1 MHFTRN
7 QILEL
12 DNIVQHINSISSEE
26 ERERYLRDEVEDI
39 ELFLSVLKRVNKSN
53 LTKCK
58 KKKYSE
64 KAPNIIYTKEK
75 VVKIFE
81 ENELSD
87 IVAEYS
93 KRELT
98 DMYLTFYSSKPVTS
112 CDKTR
117 IAQYIYQYIY
127 AANRTQTLLK

>member
-1 MHFTRN
+1 MYFTRS

-12 DNIVQHINSISSEE
+12 DDIIKHINSINSEE
-26 ERERYLRDEVEDI
+26 EREMYLRNEVEDI
-39 ELFLSVLKRVNKSN
+39 ELFLSALKRFKKNN

-58 KKKYSE
+58 KE
-64 KAPNIIYTKEK
+64 KHSQKNSNIYTKETIM
-75 VVKIFE
+75 KIFE
-81 ENELSD
+81 EKELSD

-98 DMYLTFYSSKPVTS
+98 DMYLTFYSSSPITS

-127 AANRTQTLLK
+127 AANRTKALLK